1 MLNYRNF
8 KFTDNSFVITFT
20 KKTFSRTASGRYWKA
35 APDTIE
41 SEIFTAEN
49 YTNYISSIPFFNNFG
64 GRASCRAYKG
74 YTFAGYIPVKVTTIS
89 PDGLKKIE
97 GFFTFTNK

>member
-1 MLNYRNF
+1 MNNYHNF

-20 KKTFSRTASGRYWKA
+20 KKTFSRTGSGRYWKA
-35 APDTIE
+35 AADSIE
-41 SEIFTAEN
+41 SETVTPEF
-49 YTNYISSIPFFNNFG
+49 YQNYISSIPFFNNFG

-74 YTFAGYIPVKVTTIS
+74 YTFAGYLPVKVTTVS

-97 GFFTFTNK
+97 GYFSFTNK